1 MADGLIALGLL
12 VAVMALV
19 YVALS
24 NTKRTTKIDRAFVG
38 DKWRSIVASPSQD
51 QFTLSSKL
59 TEADKLLDHVLKAYG
74 FRGQTMGERLKSA
87 RPKLR
92 DNNAV
97 WQAHKL
103 RNQAVH
109 EARFNLTVKDV
120 NRALDGFKKALRDL
134 GAL

>member
-1 MADGLIALGLL
+1 MFDGLIALGILI
-12 VAVMALV
+12 AVIVLV
-19 YVALS
+19 YIAIA
-24 NTKRTTKIDRAFVG
+24 NGKRATKIDRTFVAS
-38 DKWRSIVASPSQD
+38 KWRFITESPGGD

-59 TEADKLLDHVLKAYG
+59 TEADKLLDHVLKAHG

-109 EARFNLTVKDV
+109 EAKHVLTTRDV